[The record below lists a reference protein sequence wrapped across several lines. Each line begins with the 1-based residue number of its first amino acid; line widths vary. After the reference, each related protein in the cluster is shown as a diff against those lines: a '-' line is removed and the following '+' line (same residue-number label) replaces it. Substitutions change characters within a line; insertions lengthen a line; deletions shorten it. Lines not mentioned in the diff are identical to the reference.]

1 MDRATTAVLARLR
14 RGPAS
19 TIELQAELYAT
30 HVPKQVWDLRAA
42 GYLITTTRLP
52 NGVAQYR
59 LLGEPTTIRA
69 MTSEPDAP
77 VGAGVADGRWAN
89 DDLVPSS
96 GPVPAPSR
104 APVFGDPVLLR
115 EMRPK
120 GRR

>member
-1 MDRATTAVLARLR
+1 MDRATSAVLARLR

-19 TIELQAELYAT
+19 TVELQREIATT
-30 HVPKQVWDLRAA
+30 HVAKPIYDARSA
-42 GYLITTTRLP
+42 GYLITTRRLP
-52 NGVAQYR
+52 NGVAEYR
-59 LLGEPTTIRA
+59 LLK
-69 MTSEPDAP
+69 EPDAP